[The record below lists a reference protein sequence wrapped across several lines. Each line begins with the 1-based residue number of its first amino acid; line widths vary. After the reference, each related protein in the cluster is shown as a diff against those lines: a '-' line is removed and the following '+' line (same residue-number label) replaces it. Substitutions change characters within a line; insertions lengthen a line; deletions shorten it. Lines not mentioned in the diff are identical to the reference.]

1 MEFANAIVL
10 TGGIASGKSSVGSLL
25 SLYGFKIVDADKIAH
40 AKLDESVDQVAELF
54 GSRFIVGGRVDRKK
68 LGGLIFEEEDA
79 RHRLEALLHPK
90 IKEEIHKQS
99 QLCEERG
106 IPYILDIPLFFEK
119 RNYPIDEVAV
129 VYALPEQQVERLLK
143 REGYTIEEAQSR
155 LKAQLPIERKR
166 ELASFVIDNTRDL
179 KHLQK
184 EVERF
189 TDYIKANYPELKI

>member
-68 LGGLIFEEEDA
+68 LGGLIFEDEDA

-90 IKEEIHKQS
+90 IKEEIRNQS
-99 QLCEERG
+99 RLCEERG

-143 REGYTIEEAQSR
+143 REGYTIEEAHSR
-155 LKAQLPIERKR
+155 LKAQLPIDRKR

-189 TDYIKANYPELKI
+189 TDYIKSNYPELKI